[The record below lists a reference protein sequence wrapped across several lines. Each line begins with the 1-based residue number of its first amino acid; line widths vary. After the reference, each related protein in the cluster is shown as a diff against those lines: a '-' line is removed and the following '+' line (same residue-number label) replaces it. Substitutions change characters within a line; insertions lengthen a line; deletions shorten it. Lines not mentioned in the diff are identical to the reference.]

1 MTAPFDLY
9 DSKGDI
15 RELCPRAAVHFCTLS
30 KIVFWDLTGSPEGI
44 GETLGRHEMKTHA
57 SRLSQ
62 NGLLLRREFINIYE
76 RGHFLS
82 MASAAE
88 NFLSTCGPER
98 RAPECSTQRSPAET
112 PQVGQGT
119 ADICSGV
126 SSFFFIPTQCENIG
140 RETVQFCT
148 LLVSAASYWGPLRFP
163 YGARF
168 NSVVQDNTQEGIVY
182 VDRAFVL
189 DKA

>member
-1 MTAPFDLY
+1 MATPFDLC
-9 DSKGDI
+9 DLKGDF

-30 KIVFWDLTGSPEGI
+30 KIVFWDLAGSPEGI
-44 GETLGRHEMKTHA
+44 GEISSLRDSHEMKTHA

-62 NGLLLRREFINIYE
+62 NGLLLRREFINLYE
-76 RGHFLS
+76 RVHFLS

-88 NFLSTCGPER
+88 NFRSTCGPER

-126 SSFFFIPTQCENIG
+126 SSFFFIPTECENIG

-148 LLVSAASYWGPLRFP
+148 LLVSAASYWRT
-163 YGARF
+163 A
-168 NSVVQDNTQEGIVY
+168 
-182 VDRAFVL
+182 AFSIWREI
-189 DKA
+189 